1 MQIQVTSA
9 AQRDLIEA
17 QKWYET
23 QSRGLGKDLIIAV
36 DAVIS
41 LIQKHSTLPRLV
53 LRDLR
58 RVQTKRFPYA
68 IYYEIREPDIIRVV
82 AIFHT
87 ARDQSRLTSRH

>member
-1 MQIQVTSA
+1 MQIHVTSA

-17 QKWYET
+17 HDWYEA
-23 QSRGLGKDLIIAV
+23 QSSGLGKDLIFAV
-36 DAVIS
+36 DTVFS
-41 LIQKHSTLPRLV
+41 LIQKQPKLPRLV

-68 IYYEIREPDIIRVV
+68 IYYEIRDPETVRVI

-87 ARDQSRLTSRH
+87 ARNQRSLANRH